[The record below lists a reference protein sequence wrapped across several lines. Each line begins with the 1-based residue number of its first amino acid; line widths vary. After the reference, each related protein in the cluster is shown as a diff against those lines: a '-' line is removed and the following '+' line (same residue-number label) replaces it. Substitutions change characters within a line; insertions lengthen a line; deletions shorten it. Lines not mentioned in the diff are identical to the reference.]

1 MWIVASFVLCSVAG
15 LGALIVGAVKSVV
28 LTYIIGVF
36 AMTFGLTVL
45 IRELYLKK
53 FL

>member
-1 MWIVASFVLCSVAG
+1 MLTIASSVFCSVVG
-15 LGALIVGAVKSVV
+15 LGALIVGAVNSVV
-28 LTYIIGVF
+28 LVYLIGVF
-36 AMTFGLTVL
+36 AMTLGLTVL